1 MNEVRNPFLTAEWRH
16 LVMLN
21 YPVDPSIL
29 EPFVPA
35 GTVLDTYKGQAY
47 VSLVAFQFLRT
58 RLLGVPVPFHQ
69 DFEEVNLRFYVRR
82 FAQGDWRR
90 GVVFIKELV
99 PRAAVALIA
108 RWVYHENYVA
118 LPMRHRLE
126 TGANGVL
133 TRLEYEWEHQ
143 GRWQGLRASLASEL
157 FIPASASLE
166 EFITEHYWGY
176 TRQPDGSCIE
186 YQVEHPRW
194 RVWRATSG
202 TLEGDV
208 APLYGDSFAAAL
220 RVPPASAFIA
230 EGSNVTVHHGKPL
243 GPENL

>member
-21 YPVDPSIL
+21 YPVDGSIL

-35 GTVLDTYKGQAY
+35 GTVLDTYKGQVY
-47 VSLVAFQFLRT
+47 LSMVAFQFLRT

-82 FAQGDWRR
+82 FAQGDWKR

-99 PRAAVALIA
+99 PKAAVALVA
-108 RWVYHENYVA
+108 RWVYNENYVA

-126 TGANGVL
+126 TGTDGALLG
-133 TRLEYEWEHQ
+133 LEYEWEYQ
-143 GRWQGLRASLASEL
+143 GRWQALRASLAGQP
-157 FIPASASLE
+157 FVPAPASLE

-176 TRQPDGSCIE
+176 ARQLDGGCVE
-186 YQVEHPRW
+186 YAVEHPRW
-194 RVWRATSG
+194 RVWRTTSATLACEAVS
-202 TLEGDV
+202 
-208 APLYGDSFAAAL
+208 LYGQSFAPAL
-220 RVPPASAFIA
+220 SAPPTSAFVA
-230 EGSNVTVHHGKPL
+230 EGSSVTVHHGQSIKP
-243 GPENL
+243 ESF